1 MSFVDKVVLVTG
13 GSSGIGAATAISF
26 AGERARVCIVGRNA
40 VKLAEVSEKCEKK
53 GSKPLVVVADLT
65 KDEDVRRVVATTI
78 QCFGKLNILVNGAG
92 IYRSSC
98 ILDHDVMLNFDRVM
112 KINLRATVSIT
123 NIASP
128 YLVHTKGNIVNIGS
142 IGSKS
147 VVRNSGTFAFC
158 ASKAAIEIF
167 TKCIAS
173 ELASRGVR
181 VNAVNPGTVKTDI
194 IKNMGVHDDRVL
206 DMVWQTLKEGTVL
219 ERLSEPEEIAE
230 LVLFLASDKAK
241 GMTGTT
247 IVHDNGALLKEIQ
260 EM

>member
-40 VKLAEVSEKCEKK
+40 VKLAEVSENAKK

-112 KINLRATVSIT
+112 RINLRATVSIT

-147 VVRNSGTFAFC
+147 VVRNSEHLRF
-158 ASKAAIEIF
+158 
-167 TKCIAS
+167 
-173 ELASRGVR
+173 
-181 VNAVNPGTVKTDI
+181 
-194 IKNMGVHDDRVL
+194 VL
-206 DMVWQTLKEGTVL
+206 L
-219 ERLSEPEEIAE
+219 RLR
-230 LVLFLASDKAK
+230 
-241 GMTGTT
+241 
-247 IVHDNGALLKEIQ
+247 
-260 EM
+260 